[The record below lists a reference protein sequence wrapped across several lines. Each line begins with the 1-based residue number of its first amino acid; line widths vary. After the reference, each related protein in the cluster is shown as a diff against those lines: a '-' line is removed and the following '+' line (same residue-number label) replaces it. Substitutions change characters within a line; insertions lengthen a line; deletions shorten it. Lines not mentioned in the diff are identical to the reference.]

1 MTAIRAATADDVGAL
16 AAVHAEAIAL
26 AYAGIFDAG
35 LPPPTADQLVG
46 RWALLIAT
54 PGAWIALAEQ
64 DGVAIGMV
72 GARPSLDAGSPAGTG
87 EIVGLHVGPAWWGR
101 GVGRTLFDTAVDAA
115 GRLGLAPLR
124 LWALQAN
131 LRARHLYE
139 RRGWRPDGATKTIA
153 PHVIELR
160 YSLA

>member
-1 MTAIRAATADDVGAL
+1 VPAIRPATADDVGVL
-16 AAVHAEAIAL
+16 AAIHAEAVAL

-35 LPPPTADQLVG
+35 LGPPTADQLVG

-54 PGAWIALAEQ
+54 PGAWIGVAEQ
-64 DGVAIGMV
+64 DGVAVGMV
-72 GARPSLDAGSPAGTG
+72 GARPSPDAGTPAGTG
-87 EIVGLHVGPAWWGR
+87 EIVGLHVRPARWGQ
-101 GVGRTLFDTAVDAA
+101 GVGRTLLDTAVDAA

-139 RRGWRPDGATKTIA
+139 RRGWRPDGATKTIV

>member
-1 MTAIRAATADDVGAL
+1 V
-16 AAVHAEAIAL
+16 
-26 AYAGIFDAG
+26 
-35 LPPPTADQLVG
+35 VG
-46 RWALLIAT
+46 R
-54 PGAWIALAEQ
+54 
-64 DGVAIGMV
+64 
-72 GARPSLDAGSPAGTG
+72 RR
-87 EIVGLHVGPAWWGR
+87 GR
-101 GVGRTLFDTAVDAA
+101 RAVRHRVDEA

-139 RRGWRPDGATKTIA
+139 RRGWRPDGATKAIA

>member
-1 MTAIRAATADDVGAL
+1 VVG
-16 AAVHAEAIAL
+16 VAEH
-26 AYAGIFDAG
+26 
-35 LPPPTADQLVG
+35 
-46 RWALLIAT
+46 
-54 PGAWIALAEQ
+54 

-72 GARPSLDAGSPAGTG
+72 GARPSPDADIASGTG
-87 EIVGLHVGPAWWGR
+87 EIVGLHVRPAWWGG
-101 GVGRTLFDTAVDAA
+101 GVGAALFDTAVDEA

-139 RRGWRPDGATKTIA
+139 RRGWRPDGATKAIA

>member
-1 MTAIRAATADDVGAL
+1 VTAIRPATADDVGAL
-16 AAVHAEAIAL
+16 AAVHAEAVAL

-35 LPPPTADQLVG
+35 VPPPTADELLG
-46 RWALLIAT
+46 RWALLVAT
-54 PGAWIALAEQ
+54 PDAWV
-64 DGVAIGMV
+64 GVAEHDGATVGMV
-72 GARPSLDAGSPAGTG
+72 GARPSPDPDAPAGTG
-87 EIVGLHVGPAWWGR
+87 EIVGLHVRPMWWGQ
-101 GVGRTLFDTAVDAA
+101 GVGGRLFDAAVEEA

-139 RRGWRPDGATKTIA
+139 RRGWRPDGPTKAIA
-153 PHVIELR
+153 AHVVELR